1 MARRPKTL
9 TRQQL
14 QSRKDK
20 AVRFTRDV
28 VGDSDRAGVIEGE
41 TLEGY
46 AERRRI
52 QLLNSGRRNHM
63 AKRAREDYRTQIADL
78 KQQLRELED
87 ENQALNDK
95 LDSIAGVLEPEE
107 EDEDE
112 TEDDDD
118 TKGIDQT

>member
-1 MARRPKTL
+1 MARPKAL

-28 VGDSDRAGVIEGE
+28 VGDSDRAEEIEGE
-41 TLEGY
+41 SLEGY

-52 QLLNSGRRNHM
+52 QLLNPGRRDHM
-63 AKRAREDYRTQIADL
+63 AKRTPEDYRTQIDDL
-78 KQQLRELED
+78 KQQTRELED

-95 LDSIAGVLEPEE
+95 LDNIADVLEPEE
-107 EDEDE
+107 EDEDAA
-112 TEDDDD
+112 TDKEDDDD
-118 TKGIDQT
+118 DSETD